1 MFAIFC
7 EKWFLRNE
15 VIWWKINGTKDDC
28 SSLYNS
34 TKEAWLCL
42 SSRGLI
48 FGSGSV
54 NTVRQM
60 QAGNA
65 SKLLELSRIH
75 TAALYHEAQTNIYK
89 HEYHLMRAVCT
100 NVEGRK
106 CIYTVYSSVRVFYT
120 LLSTNH
126 RIAYYHI
133 YRCAHQ
139 SL

>member
-1 MFAIFC
+1 MVQKMIA
-7 EKWFLRNE
+7 
-15 VIWWKINGTKDDC
+15 V
-28 SSLYNS
+28 LYTIQRRKLDS
-34 TKEAWLCL
+34 MPVE
-42 SSRGLI
+42 SRYLI

-75 TAALYHEAQTNIYK
+75 TAALYYEAQTNIYK

-106 CIYTVYSSVRVFYT
+106 CIYTVYSSVRIFYT
-120 LLSTNH
+120 LLSTDH